1 MWGITHSFE
10 DGIHVAVFRWN
21 VSNVLVVQH
30 NMTGINRFQTGNQAK
45 NGCFTAARGA
55 KQRKKLA
62 IIDGQIRAG
71 NHLFA
76 IETLRIPANCT
87 SGESERGCLFNFY
100 SVPCKRNGWLTDAGF
115 VVNHLDD
122 S

>member
-1 MWGITHSFE
+1 ME

-30 NMTGINRFQTGNQAK
+30 NLTGINRFQTGNQAK

-55 KQRKKLA
+55 KQRKNSPLLMVRSSWKSPLCHQNFCEFPLIA
-62 IIDGQIRAG
+62 PV
-71 NHLFA
+71 
-76 IETLRIPANCT
+76 EEANAVVY
-87 SGESERGCLFNFY
+87 SIFY